1 MNESAKTLIMLG
13 GVLLLGFLTD
23 GIGRRTRLPRVTLLL
38 LFGVAIGPSGF
49 DLLAEL
55 PESWFSNISSMALVM
70 VGFLLG
76 GKLTLP
82 SLRKHGGLVIWISVA
97 VVAVTAFV
105 TLIGLLAIGAP
116 LALAALLGAI
126 ATATAPAAAADV
138 VQEMK
143 ATGRFSRT
151 LLGVVAVDDAWG
163 LVLFSVALSFAH
175 TLGGSSGL
183 GALRAGAWEIGGAV
197 VVGVALGIP
206 MAYLTGRIR
215 PGEPTLAEALGA
227 VFLCGGLA
235 MWFGV
240 SFLLAA
246 MVLGAMVANL
256 AAHHGRPFHAIE
268 GIDWPFMILF
278 FVFAGASLEPEA
290 LLQLGTLGTAYV
302 VLRVI
307 GRLLGGWMGG
317 TLAHAPPVLRRW
329 MGAALMPQAGVA
341 VGMALVAVERFP
353 EFGPRILSVVIAST
367 VLFEIF
373 GPMMTR
379 KALIAAGEA
388 ATTRP

>member
-1 MNESAKTLIMLG
+1 MNESSKMLITLG

-38 LFGVAIGPSGF
+38 LFGIAIGPSGF
-49 DLLAEL
+49 ALLAEL
-55 PESWFSNISSMALVM
+55 PESWFPNISSMALVM

-82 SLRKHGGLVIWISVA
+82 SLREHGRLVIWISVVA
-97 VVAVTAFV
+97 VAVTAFI
-105 TLIGLLAIGAP
+105 TLIGLLAIGVP

-126 ATATAPAAAADV
+126 ATATAPAATADV
-138 VQEMK
+138 VHEMK
-143 ATGRFSRT
+143 ARGRFSRT
-151 LLGVVAVDDAWG
+151 LLGIIALDDAWG
-163 LVLFSVALSFAH
+163 LVLFSLALSLAF
-175 TLGGSSGL
+175 TLRGASGIE
-183 GALRAGAWEIGGAV
+183 ALTSGTWEVGGAV
-197 VVGVALGIP
+197 LLGVLLGMP
-206 MAYLTGRIR
+206 MAYLTGRVR
-215 PGEPTLAEALGA
+215 PGEPTLAEALGL

-235 MWFGV
+235 MFLDV

-246 MVLGAMVANL
+246 MVMGAVVANL
-256 AAHHGRPFHAIE
+256 AAHHDRPFHAIE
-268 GIDWPFMILF
+268 GIEWPFMILF
-278 FVFAGASLEPEA
+278 FVFAGASLELET
-290 LLQLGTLGTAYV
+290 LLQLGSIGSAYV

-307 GRLLGGWMGG
+307 GRLLGGWLGG
-317 TLAHAPPVLRRW
+317 TLAHAPHVQRRW

-341 VGMALVAVERFP
+341 VGMALVASERFP

-379 KALIAAGEA
+379 RALIAAGEGT
-388 ATTRP
+388 TTRP

>member
-1 MNESAKTLIMLG
+1 MNESAKTLITLG
-13 GVLLLGFLTD
+13 GLLLLGFLTD

-38 LFGVAIGPSGF
+38 LFGMAIGPLGF

-55 PESWFSNISSMALVM
+55 PESWFFNISSMALVM

-82 SLRKHGGLVIWISVA
+82 SLREHGRLVIWISVVA
-97 VVAVTAFV
+97 VAVTAFI
-105 TLIGLLAIGAP
+105 TLIGLLAIGVP

-126 ATATAPAAAADV
+126 STATAPAATADV
-138 VQEMK
+138 VHEMK
-143 ATGRFSRT
+143 ARGRFSQT
-151 LLGVVAVDDAWG
+151 LLGIVALDDAWG
-163 LVLFSVALSFAH
+163 LVIFSVALSFAH

-183 GALRAGAWEIGGAV
+183 GALQAGAWEIGGAV

-246 MVLGAMVANL
+246 MVMGAIVANL
-256 AAHHGRPFHAIE
+256 AAHHDRPFHAIE
-268 GIDWPFMILF
+268 GIEWPFMILF
-278 FVFAGASLEPEA
+278 FVFAGASLELEA
-290 LLQLGTLGTAYV
+290 LLQLGTIGSAYV
-302 VLRVI
+302 ILRVI
-307 GRLLGGWMGG
+307 GRLLGGWMGAS
-317 TLAHAPPVLRRW
+317 LADAPSELRRW
-329 MGAALMPQAGVA
+329 IGAALMPQAGVA
-341 VGMALVAVERFP
+341 VGMALVAVERLP

-367 VLFEIF
+367 VVFEIF
-373 GPMMTR
+373 GPVMTR
-379 KALIAAGEA
+379 KALIAAGEGT
-388 ATTRP
+388 ATRS